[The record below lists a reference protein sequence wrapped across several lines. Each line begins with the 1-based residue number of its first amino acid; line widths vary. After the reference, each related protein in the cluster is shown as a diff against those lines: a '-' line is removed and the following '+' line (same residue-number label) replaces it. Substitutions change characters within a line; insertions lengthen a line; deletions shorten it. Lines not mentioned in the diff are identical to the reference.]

1 MWPLASY
8 RIESWSYL
16 YLKVNCTITIDIHL
30 HDQSQEFIFSW
41 ILSHAPHHTQQ
52 LLGGDCATA
61 ILTMNTHINLQ
72 QLIANFNEISLF
84 IIKLYRHVHCR
95 IYLLSKVL
103 LQTNMIKVLEA
114 TAMNSYFLFTLQKK
128 NWLTLKFWGQS
139 GERK

>member
-8 RIESWSYL
+8 KIESWSYL

-30 HDQSQEFIFSW
+30 HDQSQELIFSW

-52 LLGGDCATA
+52 LLGRDCATA

-72 QLIANFNEISLF
+72 QLIVNFNEISLF
-84 IIKLYRHVHCR
+84 IIKLCRHVHCR

-128 NWLTLKFWGQS
+128 NWLTLKYWGQS